1 MEHCFILILCLYP
14 SQLDRYE
21 RRVLSREHPLAVSYK
36 RSVARTLFI
45 VVIVFV
51 VLRLPFT
58 ILVVLR
64 AKYFTSDASVDSGMQ
79 FFWYFSQY
87 LMFAN
92 AAVNPLIY
100 GFNNESFRRAYAQIS
115 CIKRRQEESRSHSRV
130 HHCWYCEF
138 IKRRKGANGKEEQN
152 KETISAAK
160 ETKRLDETSQLS
172 ATLHNANDSQL
183 SQIDGEG
190 FI

>member
-1 MEHCFILILCLYP
+1 MLFL
-14 SQLDRYE
+14 QLDRYE
-21 RRVLSREHPLAVSYK
+21 RRVLSREHPLSVSYK

-58 ILVVLR
+58 ILVVIR
-64 AKYFTSDASVDSGMQ
+64 AKYFTASDVSVDSGMQ
-79 FFWYFSQY
+79 FFSYFSQY
-87 LMFAN
+87 LMFVN

-115 CIKRRQEESRSHSRV
+115 CIQRRRRSAEAHPRV

-138 IKRRKGANGKEEQN
+138 IKRRRDANANQEQN
-152 KETISAAK
+152 EQEIKDTTLTTAK
-160 ETKRLDETSQLS
+160 ETKRLEETSELS
-172 ATLHNANDSQL
+172 ADNLDNRSDPQL
-183 SQIDGEG
+183 SQIDVEG

>member
-1 MEHCFILILCLYP
+1 M
-14 SQLDRYE
+14 
-21 RRVLSREHPLAVSYK
+21 
-36 RSVARTLFI
+36 ARTLFI

-64 AKYFTSDASVDSGMQ
+64 AKYFITTNVSVDSGMQ
-79 FFWYFSQY
+79 FLWYFSQY
-87 LMFAN
+87 LMFVN

-115 CIKRRQEESRSHSRV
+115 CIKRRQQAAQAQSEL

-138 IKRRKGANGKEEQN
+138 IKRIRNAKANEEQN
-152 KETISAAK
+152 EVEDTTLTTPK
-160 ETKRLDETSQLS
+160 ETKRLEETSQLT
-172 ATLHNANDSQL
+172 ADNPKL

>member
-1 MEHCFILILCLYP
+1 MEHFFILIHYP
-14 SQLDRYE
+14 YPPQLDRYE

-64 AKYFTSDASVDSGMQ
+64 AKYFTTDASVDSGML

-115 CIKRRQEESRSHSRV
+115 CIKRRRQEARSHSRV

-138 IKRRKGANGKEEQN
+138 IKRRRGANGKETQN
-152 KETISAAK
+152 KDTISTAK

-172 ATLHNANDSQL
+172 VTLHAANDLQL

>member
-1 MEHCFILILCLYP
+1 MIHYLYP

-64 AKYFTSDASVDSGMQ
+64 AKYSTTDASVDSGIQ
-79 FFWYFSQY
+79 LFWYFSQY

-115 CIKRRQEESRSHSRV
+115 CIKRRWQEARNHSRV
-130 HHCWYCEF
+130 HQCWYCEF
-138 IKRRKGANGKEEQN
+138 IKRRRGANGKEAQN
-152 KETISAAK
+152 KDTISTAK
-160 ETKRLDETSQLS
+160 ETKRLDETTQLS
-172 ATLHNANDSQL
+172 ATVHNVNDLQL